1 MIAYEVCDVCV
12 RLDPSSKREY
22 PFANGEKEKKMEALF
37 GGEEKEEEEEKEENI
52 EGRNT
57 ETRRD

>member
-1 MIAYEVCDVCV
+1 
-12 RLDPSSKREY
+12 
-22 PFANGEKEKKMEALF
+22 MEALF